1 MDSKDYGLIKAEI
14 EFVLSE
20 LNRREILSSQDE
32 VEIEDHFY
40 CEVEDL
46 VGNGLSTKEALLV
59 ARNRFGEL
67 DGIREDYEVVKPT
80 ESILYLVFIG
90 VLLFSIFKG
99 ILVAVN
105 MITKLFWIGTS
116 IYNSSF
122 LEKNIWLD
130 IPLRFILLG
139 MGLVGMIQ
147 LFKRNAAMNFSR
159 FWYVPLL
166 YVAMEILNRFIGFM
180 ILPLANPY
188 WIDDYGQMIQN
199 EAIVGIVSIFL
210 ISLVVSGGLFK
221 IKRDEH
227 RYV

>member
-1 MDSKDYGLIKAEI
+1 MDSKDYSLIKTEV
-14 EFVLSE
+14 ELVLSE
-20 LNRREILSSQDE
+20 LNSREILSNQDE
-32 VEIEDHFY
+32 IEIVDHFY
-40 CEVEDL
+40 CDVEDL

-59 ARNRFGEL
+59 TRSRFGEL
-67 DGIREDYEVVKPT
+67 EGIREDYQVVKQT
-80 ESILYLVFIG
+80 ESIMYLVFIG

-122 LEKNIWLD
+122 LEKNLWLD

-139 MGLVGMIQ
+139 VGLVGMIQ
-147 LFKRNAAMNFSR
+147 LFKRNTAMNFSR

-166 YVAMEILNRFIGFM
+166 YVAMEILNRFVGYI
-180 ILPLANPY
+180 ILPHANPY

-199 EAIVGIVSIFL
+199 EAIVGVVSIFL